1 MEERAKLRI
10 GLHWR
15 KSFMS
20 TLNND
25 KLFWRKKEFIS
36 FILSIFVFL
45 IHISSFEQYENSGT
59 LISFINT
66 KASYFLTES
75 ITRVAVPM
83 FLILSGIAFFRDYD
97 NKKYIQKLKK
107 RIFTLLIPYLLWNTL
122 WMLFHIAYSY
132 TSLQKYFV
140 GKEKFALSFGNVL
153 KGIFLYES
161 NTLFWYIFNLIV
173 FAIAA
178 PLIYALIR
186 NKYIGIVVASVLTV
200 LHIYGIELPAKIF
213 FEPVALTF
221 YIIGAIIGKH
231 FFDAICRKSSK
242 RMQWG
247 SILFLT
253 AYVLA
258 KNIFS
263 PKLHVRHPII
273 VVAVFC
279 LTSFALWNIVD
290 LFIDKIK
297 PRAIFTRSFAIYAIH
312 VNLSAVIAKLCFLCM
327 PRNESFAIPNF
338 IITFILT
345 LIIINLGCSFFE
357 KHCPKIYSIFMGM
370 RTREKITLK

>member
-1 MEERAKLRI
+1 
-10 GLHWR
+10 
-15 KSFMS
+15 MS

-45 IHISSFEQYENSGT
+45 IHISSFEQYENSGR

-66 KASYFLTES
+66 KVSYFCTES

-83 FLILSGIAFFRDYD
+83 FLLLSGIAFFRDYD
-97 NKKYIQKLKK
+97 NKKYLEKLKS
-107 RIFTLLIPYLLWNTL
+107 RIFTLFIPYLLWNAL
-122 WMLFHIAYSY
+122 GMFLHIIYSY
-132 TSLQKYFV
+132 TALQNYFV
-140 GKEKFALSFGNVL
+140 GRQKFVL
-153 KGIFLYES
+153 NFENILKSIFLYES
-161 NTLFWYIFNLIV
+161 NGLFWYIFNLIV

-186 NKYIGIVVASVLTV
+186 NKYIGIVVAGVLTV
-200 LHIYGIELPAKIF
+200 LHIYDIELPAKIF

-221 YIIGAIIGKH
+221 YVIGAIVGKH
-231 FFDAICRKSSK
+231 FWDSICQKSTK
-242 RMQWG
+242 GMQWG
-247 SILFLT
+247 SILFLA

-263 PKLHVRHPII
+263 PKFHVRHPIL

-279 LTSFALWNIVD
+279 LTSFALWNVVD
-290 LFIDKIK
+290 VFIDKIK
-297 PRAIFTRSFAIYAIH
+297 PRAIFSRSFAIYAIH
-312 VNLSAVIAKLCFLCM
+312 VNLSAVIAKLCFFCM
-327 PRNESFAIPNF
+327 PRNEYFAIPNF

-345 LIIINLGCSFFE
+345 LIIINLACSFFE
-357 KHCPKIYSIFMGM
+357 KHCSKIYSMFMGM
-370 RTREKITLK
+370 RTRAK